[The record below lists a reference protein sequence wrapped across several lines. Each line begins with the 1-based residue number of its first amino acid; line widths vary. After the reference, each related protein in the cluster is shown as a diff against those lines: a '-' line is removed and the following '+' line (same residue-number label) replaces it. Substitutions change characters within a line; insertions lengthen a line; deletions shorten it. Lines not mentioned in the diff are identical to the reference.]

1 MVKGDR
7 TVVTLETAPH
17 PCPASDDLPQPAR
30 PGTGRWIAATAVF
43 SGMLAVT
50 CSSAAATTWQA
61 IDALRARLATS
72 GVTVVQRSCSQPG
85 LQGLYHAGKDTIVI
99 CRSHRTPAAVWN
111 TLAHE
116 ATHRMQACAGG
127 SITHRHHHRAMA
139 RTLASYSPND
149 LHSLQSYPRGQQLAE
164 LEARYTAQLPP
175 EQVLQLF
182 DRYCPP
188 SSASQP

>member
-1 MVKGDR
+1 MVAMESPPRSSVPGVD
-7 TVVTLETAPH
+7 A
-17 PCPASDDLPQPAR
+17 ASLGLAR
-30 PGTGRWIAATAVF
+30 VCVASAVLGGVLAAT
-43 SGMLAVT
+43 SGP
-50 CSSAAATTWQA
+50 AAATTWEA
-61 IDALRARLATS
+61 IDALRARLAS
-72 GVTVVQRSCSQPG
+72 AGVTVVQRNCSRRG
-85 LQGLYHAGKDTIVI
+85 LQGLYHSRNDTIVI
-99 CRSHRTPAAVWN
+99 CRAHRTPAAVWN

-139 RTLASYSPND
+139 STLASYSPND
-149 LHSLQSYPRGQQLAE
+149 LRSLQSYPRGQQLAE

-188 SSASQP
+188 FSASQP